1 MAGIHVVATKRF
13 ARPKSRSLC
22 IIGDPGCDGL
32 SSYSMRVY
40 EEALRCARPDE
51 LTLVAGDLVP
61 AGEASYYE
69 TFRQV
74 TDTFAR
80 GEVLVLRG
88 NHDTGAYTDAFGSET
103 YAVDCDGFTL
113 IVLDNSARLFTEAS
127 LQLLRDVLP
136 TVKRAVVA
144 FHIPLPNP
152 VCGNSVPESEAAKLL
167 ETIKPY
173 RDRVAWFVCGHVHSR
188 FVAACGGVPMVCT
201 GGGGA
206 FIEDVSPSIRA
217 TDVTHHVVRLEINNA
232 GDIACDVIDLPPS
245 EPTERGP
252 ILESS
257 LRNVVSEELLAH
269 LRYLF
274 LAERAAGRGDK
285 ASAALFRALAE
296 SEYRH
301 ARNFFTLAENRRSER
316 EILESADEQE
326 RFEHGRSY
334 PMMAAYAGETGAP
347 AARLA
352 WQAAG
357 EAERQHARWLEDR
370 LEGKPPAEA
379 GYEVCPACGFAR
391 VRGSSARCPMCGAP
405 ARDFLPFVP
414 TAD

>member
-285 ASAALFRALAE
+285 ASAALLRDLAGFSAEDAWQTLRALLKDK
-296 SEYRH
+296 YT
-301 ARNFFTLAENRRSER
+301 TLRRVRPRFIKGALANPSFGPALSALR
-316 EILESADEQE
+316 TLLPGFADEP
-326 RFEHGRSY
+326 ST
-334 PMMAAYAGETGAP
+334 PDP
-347 AARLA
+347 I
-352 WQAAG
+352 
-357 EAERQHARWLEDR
+357 
-370 LEGKPPAEA
+370 
-379 GYEVCPACGFAR
+379 
-391 VRGSSARCPMCGAP
+391 
-405 ARDFLPFVP
+405 P
-414 TAD
+414 TAPKALVRRLWDDLLFFASTLYPKSHALARSLLYLRLHNTYKSTP